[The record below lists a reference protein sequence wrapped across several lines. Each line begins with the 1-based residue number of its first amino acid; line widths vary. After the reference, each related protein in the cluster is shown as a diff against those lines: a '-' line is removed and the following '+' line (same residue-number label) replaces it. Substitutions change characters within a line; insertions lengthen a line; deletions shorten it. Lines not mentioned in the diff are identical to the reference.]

1 MKRRQVLAAF
11 GSATVALP
19 FASARAAGFPE
30 KPVRIVVPFSAGNTL
45 DTALRVAADAFY
57 KSTGQLLIVDS
68 KPGGGGV
75 IAAQNVTGS
84 APDGYTMLLAS
95 SSMMTINPHT
105 FSKLPYDP
113 EKSFKPIT
121 NMIGSALV
129 FAVNSGV
136 PAYTLAEFIA
146 WAKAN
151 RGKVSFASFT
161 AGSASHFAGIL
172 LNQRAGLDM
181 VHVPFNGTPP
191 ATQAL
196 MAGQVQAAFVTP
208 QAVKPH
214 IDSGRL
220 RVLAISSPERAQTT
234 PTWPTFH
241 EQGFPELDIWV
252 WSAAMAPAGTPDA
265 IVAKLNSELV
275 KAMAVPEVIEKWRT
289 MDLAPLPTT
298 PQELAGYMKS
308 ESSRWGEVIKA
319 SGFKIEE

>member
-19 FASARAAGFPE
+19 FAGARAAGFPE

-68 KPGGGGV
+68 KPGGGGI

-136 PAYTLAEFIA
+136 PAHTLAEFIA

-265 IVAKLNSELV
+265 VVAKLNSELV

-298 PQELAGYMKS
+298 PEDLAGYMKS

-319 SGFKIEE
+319 SGFKIQE